1 MAKIDSMS
9 SATRHKQTCYGVAH
23 FCASLVGLFAAVS
36 CPGYLRKSY
45 DSCRHNSRE
54 IREYVL
60 RITSDPNDETPDI
73 AEFLDQIGDYHSP
86 YRGYPRLM
94 ECFENMAGP
103 DQGESSQMKQ
113 LARYASAFMGEY
125 TRLPTRTRAAL
136 WVALY
141 LQKREILSAFE
152 GIDFE

>member
-1 MAKIDSMS
+1 MAAACAASYVAEKI
-9 SATRHKQTCYGVAH
+9 AVVTCPAD
-23 FCASLVGLFAAVS
+23 
-36 CPGYLRKSY
+36 RQQEY

-60 RITSDPNDETPDI
+60 RITEHPNDEVCHI
-73 AEFLDQIGDYHSP
+73 AELIEMDDCNIP

-94 ECFENMAGP
+94 ECFENMVVP
-103 DQGESSQMKQ
+103 EDQAESSQINP
-113 LARYASAFMGEY
+113 LARYASVFMGAY

-136 WVALY
+136 WVSLY
-141 LQKREILSAFE
+141 LQKHLILSAFE